1 MSTCGYICPV
11 CEGKGFLD
19 NLSNC
24 NWCNADV
31 IVKDVIIPQANP
43 KDELENS

>member
-24 NWCNADV
+24 NWCKIDG
-31 IVKDVIIPQANP
+31 IVEDVIIPLPNP
-43 KDELENS
+43 NDELENS